1 MSTKDVDLFDKSLA
15 LNEELEEELAKKGKK
30 AGGTIIM
37 KDEYE
42 QVVGF
47 ILNKELYGIDIL
59 DVEEIIKPVDYTYVP
74 NTRPYVMGVINL
86 RGKVIP
92 VVDLRVKFGF
102 VAKPIT
108 EHTRIIIINHEEF
121 NVGFVVDKIEKV
133 YYVEKDRIEPTPPNI
148 PPNIE
153 KYVKGV
159 GKMPKKIITLLNIE
173 ELLKEGGS
181 LYSKS
186 SSMEVVK
193 DE

>member
-1 MSTKDVDLFDKSLA
+1 MNGKDVDLFDKSLA
-15 LNEELEEELAKKGKK
+15 LNEDVEEELAKKSKK
-30 AGGTIIM
+30 SDTIIM

-74 NTRPYVMGVINL
+74 NTKPFVMGVINL

-92 VVDLRVKFGF
+92 VVNLRVRFGF
-102 VAKPIT
+102 QSKPINADS
-108 EHTRIIIINHEEF
+108 RIIIIAHNEY
-121 NVGFVVDKIEKV
+121 NVGFLVDKIEKV
-133 YYVEKDRIEPTPPNI
+133 YYVEKKAIEPTPPNI
-148 PPNIE
+148 PQNIE

-181 LYSKS
+181 LVQKTGSA
-186 SSMEVVK
+186 MEVV
-193 DE
+193 ENG

>member
-1 MSTKDVDLFDKSLA
+1 MNGKDIDLFDKSLA
-15 LNEELEEELAKKGKK
+15 LNEEVEEELAKKSKK
-30 AGGTIIM
+30 SDAIIM

-47 ILNKELYGIDIL
+47 ILYRELYGIDIL

-74 NTRPYVMGVINL
+74 NTKPFVMGVINL

-92 VVDLRVKFGF
+92 VVDLRKRFGF
-102 VAKPIT
+102 VAKPINADS
-108 EHTRIIIINHEEF
+108 RIIIIAHNEY
-121 NVGFVVDKIEKV
+121 NVGFLVDKIEKV
-133 YYVEKDRIEPTPPNI
+133 YYVEKKSIEPTPPNI
-148 PPNIE
+148 PQSIE

-181 LYSKS
+181 LVSKTGS
-186 SSMEVVK
+186 PMEVV
-193 DE
+193 ENG

>member
-1 MSTKDVDLFDKSLA
+1 MNAKDVDLFDKSLA

-30 AGGTIIM
+30 TGTIIM

-108 EHTRIIIINHEEF
+108 EQTRIVIINHDEF
-121 NVGFVVDKIEKV
+121 NVGFLVDKIEKV
-133 YYVEKDRIEPTPPNI
+133 YYVEKKNIEPTPPNI
-148 PPNIE
+148 PANIE

-186 SSMEVVK
+186 GSTEVAK
-193 DE
+193 NE

>member
-1 MSTKDVDLFDKSLA
+1 MNGRDVDLFDKSLA
-15 LNEELEEELAKKGKK
+15 LNEEVEEELAKKSKK
-30 AGGTIIM
+30 TDTIIM

-74 NTRPYVMGVINL
+74 NTKPFVMGVINL

-92 VVDLRVKFGF
+92 VVDLRVRFGF
-102 VAKPIT
+102 QPKPINA
-108 EHTRIIIINHEEF
+108 ESRIIIIAHNEY
-121 NVGFVVDKIEKV
+121 NVGYLVDKIEKV
-133 YYVEKDRIEPTPPNI
+133 YYVEKKAIEPTPPNI
-148 PPNIE
+148 PQNIE

-159 GKMPKKIITLLNIE
+159 GKMPKKIITLLNVE

-181 LYSKS
+181 LVQKTGSA
-186 SSMEVVK
+186 MEVV
-193 DE
+193 ENG

>member
-1 MSTKDVDLFDKSLA
+1 MDGENVDLFDRSLA
-15 LNEELEEELAKKGKK
+15 LNEEVEEELAKKNRKSD
-30 AGGTIIM
+30 AIIM

-47 ILNKELYGIDIL
+47 ILKDELYGIDIL

-74 NTRPYVMGVINL
+74 NTKPFVIGVINL

-92 VVDLRVKFGF
+92 VVDLRVRFGF
-102 VAKPIT
+102 VSKPINADS
-108 EHTRIIIINHEEF
+108 RVIIVFHNEY
-121 NVGFVVDKIEKV
+121 NVGFLVDKIEKV
-133 YYVEKDRIEPTPPNI
+133 YYVEKKNIEPPPPNI
-148 PPNIE
+148 PQDIE

-181 LYSKS
+181 LTSNVSKS
-186 SSMEVVK
+186 VEVMK
-193 DE
+193 NG

>member
-1 MSTKDVDLFDKSLA
+1 MVAKDVDLFDKSLA
-15 LNEELEEELAKKGKK
+15 LNEELEEELVKGGKK
-30 AGGTIIM
+30 TGTIIV
-37 KDEYE
+37 KEEYE

-47 ILNKELYGIDIL
+47 ILHSELYGIDIL

-74 NTRPYVMGVINL
+74 NTKPFVVGVINL
-86 RGKVIP
+86 RGKIIP
-92 VVDLRVKFGF
+92 VVDLRLKFGF
-102 VAKPIT
+102 AAKPINVD
-108 EHTRIIIINHEEF
+108 TRIIIISHEEY

-133 YYVEKDRIEPTPPNI
+133 YYVEKKAIEPTPPNI

-181 LYSKS
+181 LTSKTS
-186 SSMEVVK
+186 KQLEVV
-193 DE
+193 DNG

>member
-1 MSTKDVDLFDKSLA
+1 MNGRDIDLFDKSLA
-15 LNEELEEELAKKGKK
+15 LNEEVEEELAKKSKK
-30 AGGTIIM
+30 SNAIIM

-47 ILNKELYGIDIL
+47 ILHRELYGIDIL

-74 NTRPYVMGVINL
+74 NTKPFVMGVINL

-92 VVDLRVKFGF
+92 VVDLRKRFGF
-102 VAKPIT
+102 MAQPINADS
-108 EHTRIIIINHEEF
+108 RIIIIAHNEY
-121 NVGFVVDKIEKV
+121 NVGFLVDKIEKV
-133 YYVEKDRIEPTPPNI
+133 YYVEKKSIEPTPPNI
-148 PPNIE
+148 PQNIE

-181 LYSKS
+181 LVSKTG
-186 SSMEVVK
+186 SSMEVV
-193 DE
+193 ENG